1 MNVILNNKKMP
12 KVLFINPAKNYG
24 STGKIIEQIGLLSKN
39 SGWDPYLLHSSRY
52 DNPSKLGS
60 IKVGSTLSEKW
71 HALMALLFDRHGLH
85 SYQATKEAILKIK
98 ELKPDVIHL
107 HNIHGYYINYPLL
120 FQYLKDANVPIVWTL
135 HDCWSF
141 TGHCTYFDMIGCE
154 KWKLGC
160 HHCENLKD
168 YPKSILCDRSA
179 KNYSLKKDLFTSLHN
194 VTIGPVSDW
203 LGQMVAQSYMG
214 KYPVRVLHN
223 GVDLKRFRVL
233 SPKRNDGK
241 FRILGV
247 ALGFSGR
254 KGLDDFNKLRE
265 ILPDNYEITMV
276 GLIGDEINKILPG
289 IRGIARTS
297 TVDELVNLY
306 NEADVYINPTYSD
319 NFPTTN
325 IEALACGTPVI
336 TYKTGGSPEAVDS
349 KTGVVIEQGNVTALA
364 NAIMQMKDHPLS
376 SADCRKRAEECF
388 DKDKC
393 FEKYIALYEEILRT
407 RS

>member
-1 MNVILNNKKMP
+1 M
-12 KVLFINPAKNYG
+12 
-24 STGKIIEQIGLLSKN
+24 
-39 SGWDPYLLHSSRY
+39 
-52 DNPSKLGS
+52 
-60 IKVGSTLSEKW
+60 
-71 HALMALLFDRHGLH
+71 
-85 SYQATKEAILKIK
+85 
-98 ELKPDVIHL
+98 
-107 HNIHGYYINYPLL
+107 
-120 FQYLKDANVPIVWTL
+120 
-135 HDCWSF
+135 
-141 TGHCTYFDMIGCE
+141 
-154 KWKLGC
+154 
-160 HHCENLKD
+160 
-168 YPKSILCDRSA
+168 
-179 KNYSLKKDLFTSLHN
+179 
-194 VTIGPVSDW
+194 
-203 LGQMVAQSYMG
+203 
-214 KYPVRVLHN
+214 
-223 GVDLKRFRVL
+223 